1 MPLSDLQ
8 GRYINLDRAEDRR
21 QFMEA
26 KLATHGL
33 DGIVTRFAAR
43 EGDDR
48 PRGIT
53 RNELGCF
60 LSHQEI
66 VATADPARP
75 LLVLEDDIH
84 FPERAGNSFAK
95 LFDSLHGHAWD
106 MLFLA
111 QVVSFADLR
120 AVYHMLKLKRK
131 AGDIYAPD
139 FARFSIEPCKGIYVS
154 GATAYLIRA
163 EALPK
168 VQAILNRAAE
178 AGYQRSLDIVYL
190 DAINRGEIDAKFLF
204 PYLLGV
210 DPRFQSTIN
219 DRPAEAN
226 APLFMDMMNMF
237 VAGGDIDYLRLR
249 AFDAQH
255 DGPFDIDAFIA
266 SQLVYRRLAR

>member
-8 GRYINLDRAEDRR
+8 GRYINLDRAGERR
-21 QFMEA
+21 RHMEA
-26 KLATHGL
+26 KLGEHGL

-48 PRGIT
+48 PYGIT

-66 VATADPARP
+66 VTSADPARP

-84 FPERAGNSFAK
+84 FPERAGSIFSR
-95 LFDSLHGHAWD
+95 LFDSLYRHSWD

-111 QVVSFADLR
+111 QVVSFTDMR
-120 AVYHMLKLKRK
+120 AVYHMLQLKRK

-139 FARFSIEPCKGIYVS
+139 FSRFSIEPCKGIYVS
-154 GATAYLIRA
+154 GATAYLVRA

-168 VQAILNRAAE
+168 LDGILNRAAE
-178 AGYQRSLDIVYL
+178 AGYRRSLDIVYL

-237 VAGGDIDYLRLR
+237 VAGGDIDHVRQR
-249 AFDAQH
+249 AFDARD
-255 DGPFDIDAFIA
+255 DGPFDLDAFIA
-266 SQLVYRRLAR
+266 SQVIYRRLTR